1 MVVQMAALAV
11 TQVAALVVTQ
21 MADLLAAE
29 ATVAQLMAVSEGL
42 VA

>member
-1 MVVQMAALAV
+1 M
-11 TQVAALVVTQ
+11 QVAELAVTQ

-29 ATVAQLMAVSEGL
+29 ATVAQLMAVPEGL

>member
-1 MVVQMAALAV
+1 MVAQMAVLAA
-11 TQVAALVVTQ
+11 TQAAVLVVMQ

-29 ATVAQLMAVSEGL
+29 ATVAQLMAVPEGL